1 MDNIKVSIPIIGEE
15 ELTKVREVLLSG
27 NYTSGKYVDQ
37 FEKNFAEYVG
47 TKYAIACNSGT
58 AAIHLAL
65 IYYNIGW
72 GNEVIVP
79 SMSFF
84 ATVSPVLMRDAIPVF
99 ADVDDYCNMDADG
112 IEELITEDT
121 KAIMPVHYFGMP
133 CDMDK
138 IMSVAKKYGL
148 IVIEDCA
155 QAHGAKIDGKTVGS
169 FGNAGCFSFFA
180 TKNMTTIEGGMIT
193 TNDEEMYKRLKQIR
207 SHGMTDR
214 HTHTF
219 LGYNYRMN
227 EVSGVVGIEQLKRLD
242 GFNEKRFKN
251 SLYIYENIKSDKIL
265 PLYRDIIESNKECV
279 FFWCPVITIYD
290 ERDDFLNH
298 LKENSIGFRH
308 RYNEPLYKQ
317 PVLKNRYKDIL
328 LPRAEHLSKR
338 VVGLPN
344 HPELTSKELNRIIKV
359 VNDF

>member
-1 MDNIKVSIPIIGEE
+1 MENIKVSVPILHEE
-15 ELTKVREVLLSG
+15 ELAKVREVLISG

-37 FEKNFAEYVG
+37 FEKKFADYVG
-47 TKYAIACNSGT
+47 TKYAVACNSGT

-65 IYYNIGW
+65 IYYNIEW

-79 SMSFF
+79 SMTFF
-84 ATVSPVLMRDAIPVF
+84 ATISPILMRN
-99 ADVDDYCNMDADG
+99 ADPIFVDVNDECNINADD
-112 IEELITEDT
+112 IEQHITENT
-121 KAIMPVHYFGMP
+121 KIIIPVHYFGMP

-138 IMSVAKKYGL
+138 IMNIAKKYGL
-148 IVIEDCA
+148 VVIEDCA
-155 QAHGAKIDGKTVGS
+155 QAHGAKIDGKAVGS

-193 TNDEEMYKRLKQIR
+193 TNSEEMYERLKQIR

-214 HTHTF
+214 HTHTY

-227 EVSGVVGIEQLKRLD
+227 EVSGVIGLEQLKKLD
-242 GFNEKRFKN
+242 SFNEKRFEN
-251 SLYIYENIKSDKIL
+251 SLYIYNNIKSTKVM

-290 ERDDFLNH
+290 ERDDFLKH
-298 LKENSIGFRH
+298 LKENGIGFRH

-317 PVLKNRYKDIL
+317 PIFKKKYDSIL
-328 LPRAEHLSKR
+328 HSRAEHFSKR

-344 HPELTSKELNRIIKV
+344 HPNLSTKDLDRIIDV
-359 VNDF
+359 VNSF